1 MFGRAWKGKSQRK
14 DLTGSMKSCG
24 HVVVSPTSITRRKK
38 WKARSGC
45 RVQLAHT
52 GVNYELRDEEK
63 RPIHIANVVVVYLVV
78 ELFILR
84 QCYEQHSA

>member
-1 MFGRAWKGKSQRK
+1 MLWSALRRLLEGKNGRLGRDAVFN
-14 DLTGSMKSCG
+14 L
-24 HVVVSPTSITRRKK
+24 PTLGLIMS
-38 WKARSGC
+38 
-45 RVQLAHT
+45 
-52 GVNYELRDEEK
+52 YETK